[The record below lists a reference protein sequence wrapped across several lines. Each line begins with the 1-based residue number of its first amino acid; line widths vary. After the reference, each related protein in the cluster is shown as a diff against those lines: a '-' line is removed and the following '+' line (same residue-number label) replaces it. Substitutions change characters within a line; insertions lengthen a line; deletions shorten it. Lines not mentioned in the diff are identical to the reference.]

1 LSRVLEEIV
10 VPPMIAYK
18 LEGSGLRS
26 VIDGSRTTLGR
37 KRYNRPLLPRQQMR
51 I

>member
-26 VIDGSRTTLGR
+26 VIDGSRTLGR